1 MVRRISQGSCETSSW
16 TDIFQ
21 SSPRRESRL
30 VWGLA
35 AFIAVFRRE
44 QTPACAVVSLHVGV
58 GVILTAKAPNRRRS
72 LRPFGGRDDAGP
84 RSRNT
89 GERKW
94 TRPHCSSSSSWCCCS
109 AAADSSTDAGFESD
123 GRFARRHCSPLPGAV
138 ADLGGI
144 GDRTR
149 RESTID
155 IPLHAPFTLTR
166 APKPKSIGDTWSGAR
181 LGGFGR
187 SVGCKLF
194 VRVPSVRRMSAAS
207 GRAALRRLTTRGWR
221 AASAW
226 RSAVWRGYPSCLLT
240 Q

>member
-1 MVRRISQGSCETSSW
+1 VRSHVGRTSSKA
-16 TDIFQ
+16 
-21 SSPRRESRL
+21 RRYASL
-30 VWGLA
+30 AWGLA

-44 QTPACAVVSLHVGV
+44 QTPACAVVSLHVEV

-123 GRFARRHCSPLPGAV
+123 GRFARRDCSSPYARTPLPRAV

-155 IPLHAPFTLTR
+155 ISLHGPFAGHTVVRHAKSRHPRGRGPRTPVAPTQIDARASLTLGPLKTHSPTN
-166 APKPKSIGDTWSGAR
+166 
-181 LGGFGR
+181 
-187 SVGCKLF
+187 
-194 VRVPSVRRMSAAS
+194 
-207 GRAALRRLTTRGWR
+207 GRALWMTRRRH
-221 AASAW
+221 
-226 RSAVWRGYPSCLLT
+226 
-240 Q
+240 

>member
-1 MVRRISQGSCETSSW
+1 MVRRISQGSCEISSW

-21 SSPRRESRL
+21 SRRDASL
-30 VWGLA
+30 AWGLA

-44 QTPACAVVSLHVGV
+44 QTPACAVVSLDVGV

-123 GRFARRHCSPLPGAV
+123 GRFARRDHWPPYGTYTGCIGFDVVGVDTAETMLAEGSLRH
-138 ADLGGI
+138 LGQ
-144 GDRTR
+144 R
-149 RESTID
+149 
-155 IPLHAPFTLTR
+155 H
-166 APKPKSIGDTWSGAR
+166 APKPAAALTCR
-181 LGGFGR
+181 H
-187 SVGCKLF
+187 
-194 VRVPSVRRMSAAS
+194 RVPPRGLAVRWA
-207 GRAALRRLTTRGWR
+207 
-221 AASAW
+221 
-226 RSAVWRGYPSCLLT
+226 T
-240 Q
+240 QNKSRESRD